1 MDINLQVPFL
11 LAASPQLRD
20 PVFKQAV
27 ILMVEYDST
36 GAMGFVI
43 NNKSHMTLSEVVA
56 FEVDEVLPAIPV
68 WNAGPNDSS
77 SGFILHNQ
85 KRNDLE
91 REIAP
96 GICLSASQETLKQMV
111 QAVKSGLGNFVLPDS
126 NIFHFKLLVGYAG
139 WAPGQLEEEFRNGSW
154 IQAPLNKDIIFS
166 SPDDEMWARTIA
178 SIGVQKN
185 NTFAPYQRGWF
196 H

>member
-20 PVFKQAV
+20 PNFKHAV
-27 ILMVEYDST
+27 ILMVEYDAS

-43 NNKSHMTLSEVVA
+43 NNKSHMTLSEVLA
-56 FEVDEVLPAIPV
+56 FDIEDAVPTIPV

-91 REIAP
+91 RELAP
-96 GICLSASQETLKQMV
+96 GVCLSASQETLKQMV
-111 QAVKSGLGNFVLPDS
+111 SSVKSASLFGAD
-126 NIFHFKLLVGYAG
+126 HQFKLLVGYAG
-139 WAPGQLEEEFRNGSW
+139 WAAGQLEEEFRNGAW
-154 IQAPLNKDIIFS
+154 IQAPLNKEIVFS
-166 SPDDEMWARTIA
+166 CPDDEMWQHTIA
-178 SIGVQKN
+178 SIGMQKH
-185 NTFAPYQRGWF
+185 NTLAPYQRGWF